1 VTLAGGPLA
10 APADRI
16 ATLDIIRGIAICGIL
31 FINIWV
37 MGSVSGVEYDARLSG
52 WGILDQAVWWLQMVF
67 VEGTMRGLLSL
78 LFGAGFVL
86 MSARAG
92 AGRYFRRTLILIL
105 LGAAHAWLLLWPG
118 DILFVYGIAGL
129 LLYFVKDVDARPL
142 VGAGI
147 AILVFLAGLG
157 LGGTAEVANMRAL
170 AEGAAAAG
178 AQADDARIVEWA
190 DYRASL
196 KPSAAK
202 MERSLEARAGSFAE
216 NWHYK
221 LGVSNDW
228 MKPESLV
235 TLVLDA
241 LAMMLIGA
249 GLMKYG
255 LLSGEADAD
264 LYRWML
270 VAGYGFGIPISLA
283 EWGQLYAANFAHPN
297 PILFYSDEIG
307 RVAMTM
313 GHLGLLLW
321 LWRRGTGRRALGI
334 FAPVGRLALTNYIS
348 QTLICQGVLFP
359 GFGLGLHA
367 RLSLSQ
373 LWGVALLILLA
384 QIAASHLWLRYFRFG
399 PLEWLWRWGTYLR
412 RPA

>member
-1 VTLAGGPLA
+1 MTLAGGPLA

-105 LGAAHAWLLLWPG
+105 MGAAHAWLLLWPG

-129 LLYFVKDVDARPL
+129 ILYFVKDVDARPL
-142 VGAGI
+142 VG
-147 AILVFLAGLG
+147 
-157 LGGTAEVANMRAL
+157 
-170 AEGAAAAG
+170 AAAG

-270 VAGYGFGIPISLA
+270 VAGYGFGIPISVA

-348 QTLICQGVLFP
+348 QTLICQWVLFP

-373 LWGVALLILLA
+373 LWGVALLIVLA